1 MNTPKNINQQLK
13 EEKEI
18 VEKNEEHLYYK
29 KEYELYTN
37 GKKYKLLINMS
48 NKEVFFTL
56 DILSEISCYNYIN
69 KCLYIN
75 LVKDLD
81 LTLEINDN
89 INKVFEY
96 LELIIAKNDYKIID
110 DNKNKR
116 LIINNKELIS
126 LKENLLYNHD
136 IIKTLIDEIKIIKDS
151 NNRLVK
157 LNEEKDNIIE
167 NLEFKYKSLKEDL
180 NNIIKNNDLIIRK
193 KINLIYQSENEST
206 QQIFGDQFVSE
217 NKNNIELVINGK
229 ETKLTGKYNLKKGE
243 NHIKI
248 RLKYKIYNLSNMFN
262 NCSSLKNIDDLKYLN
277 TNFCNNFSYVFKG
290 CSSISDLKALE
301 KWNVSNGN
309 NFSNMFNYFEIF
321 PLLNI

>member
-116 LIINNKELIS
+116 LIINNKELI
-126 LKENLLYNHD
+126 
-136 IIKTLIDEIKIIKDS
+136 
-151 NNRLVK
+151 
-157 LNEEKDNIIE
+157 
-167 NLEFKYKSLKEDL
+167 
-180 NNIIKNNDLIIRK
+180 
-193 KINLIYQSENEST
+193 
-206 QQIFGDQFVSE
+206 
-217 NKNNIELVINGK
+217 
-229 ETKLTGKYNLKKGE
+229 
-243 NHIKI
+243 
-248 RLKYKIYNLSNMFN
+248 
-262 NCSSLKNIDDLKYLN
+262 
-277 TNFCNNFSYVFKG
+277 
-290 CSSISDLKALE
+290 
-301 KWNVSNGN
+301 
-309 NFSNMFNYFEIF
+309 
-321 PLLNI
+321 